1 MKKIYIKENKLK
13 LLKEENSPDC
23 VFIDDEALT
32 YFDKDAHAFI
42 VMNSKDGFKI
52 AIGEEGSTHPSIR
65 NEIAANYMGF
75 RTYDD
80 FKEYIYENEEYIDDL
95 YGELEM
101 YIDDICNNS
110 LYDGR
115 YWINKEIITF
125 WYKTPSTEKLDLILN
140 EICEKLGVDVSN
152 VRVVVGNHIIPYEE
166 YNYWDDIDND
176 KFKPKDSKSDKE
188 LRAIHLM
195 NQQDKKDAL
204 KDFRQNRGEIQGKKL
219 GKMPMA
225 QYHSLIYQ
233 ENKNKKKVIKEF
245 FYRDNQAN
253 ADNVIVQDLDLHL
266 WWEDSGAY
274 PFGWFYQYDG
284 DYKLFIGDESS
295 MHSSPCEKALH
306 KYINDKITEDESR
319 ADIDGTFND
328 ELNGYSKYSF
338 LEHPDDVSYREETE
352 TEDDRNDYYYEPYF
366 DPSNYLISNY
376 ISYNHTVNEFDEML
390 QSMDVSGRF
399 WKYDKVISFWSS
411 MSPSMLDE
419 YIDDLQRQT
428 NIDFSDYMYV
438 YEDYDD
444 ENSIKYC
451 TVSEFI
457 NSGRDIEFKADER
470 ENKGIHLMK
479 PKEKA
484 EALKDFKSIRG
495 EKQGQKLGNM
505 TMAQYHNLIYQE
517 EKDIDTIL
525 ENFNLEVEPNEVDLS
540 SFEIEKSLNKEIW
553 GENNKLNSKIRLKL
567 LDIADDFFNSLEVNF
582 VKPIDIVL
590 TGSLCNFNWS
600 EFSDIDL
607 HIIVNFDEISEK
619 TEFVKEYFDA
629 KKNEWNNEHKD
640 LKIYD
645 FPIELYVQ
653 NSNEYG
659 ISNGMYSLES
669 NEWIKEPD
677 INDLEPLDKV
687 SSQKIKRIASNIM
700 TKIDDYFDYFAE
712 CSDNHKLELL
722 NNEIDNLLYK
732 LKVYRQKGLERYG
745 ESGTPNIVYKVLRRT
760 KYLEDLWDLRT
771 QIYDKLN
778 SIN

>member
-1 MKKIYIKENKLK
+1 MKKIYIKENKLS

-80 FKEYIYENEEYIDDL
+80 FKEYIYENEEYYDDL

-195 NQQDKKDAL
+195 NQQDKRDAL

-225 QYHSLIYQ
+225 QYH
-233 ENKNKKKVIKEF
+233 
-245 FYRDNQAN
+245 
-253 ADNVIVQDLDLHL
+253 
-266 WWEDSGAY
+266 
-274 PFGWFYQYDG
+274 
-284 DYKLFIGDESS
+284 
-295 MHSSPCEKALH
+295 
-306 KYINDKITEDESR
+306 
-319 ADIDGTFND
+319 
-328 ELNGYSKYSF
+328 
-338 LEHPDDVSYREETE
+338 
-352 TEDDRNDYYYEPYF
+352 
-366 DPSNYLISNY
+366 
-376 ISYNHTVNEFDEML
+376 
-390 QSMDVSGRF
+390 
-399 WKYDKVISFWSS
+399 
-411 MSPSMLDE
+411 
-419 YIDDLQRQT
+419 
-428 NIDFSDYMYV
+428 
-438 YEDYDD
+438 
-444 ENSIKYC
+444 
-451 TVSEFI
+451 
-457 NSGRDIEFKADER
+457 
-470 ENKGIHLMK
+470 
-479 PKEKA
+479 
-484 EALKDFKSIRG
+484 
-495 EKQGQKLGNM
+495 
-505 TMAQYHNLIYQE
+505 NLIYQE

-525 ENFNLEVEPNEVDLS
+525 ENFSLEVEPNEVDLS

-553 GENNKLNSKIRLKL
+553 DENNELNSRIRLKL

-640 LKIYD
+640 LRIYD

-669 NEWIKEPD
+669 NKWIKEPD

-712 CSDNHKLELL
+712 CSDNYKLELL

-732 LKVYRQKGLERYG
+732 LKVYRQKGLEKYG
-745 ESGTPNIVYKVLRRT
+745 ESGIPNIVYKVLKRT
-760 KYLEDLWDLRT
+760 SYLSDLWILRN
-771 QIYDKLN
+771 QVYDKIN
-778 SIN
+778 SI

>member
-1 MKKIYIKENKLK
+1 MKKIYIKENKLN
-13 LLKEENSPDC
+13 LLKEGNSPDC

-52 AIGEEGSTHPSIR
+52 AIGEEGSTHSSII

-80 FKEYIYENEEYIDDL
+80 FKEYIHENDEYYDDL

-101 YIDDICNNS
+101 HIDDICNNS

-115 YWINKEIITF
+115 YWVNKEIITF

-140 EICEKLGVDVSN
+140 EICEKLGIDASN
-152 VRVVVGNHIIPYEE
+152 VRIVVGNHIIPYEE

-176 KFKPKDSKSDKE
+176 KFKSKDSKSDKE
-188 LRAIHLM
+188 LKAIHLM

-233 ENKNKKKVIKEF
+233 EEKNSNKKLLKEYYSSPDTICIDGKVMT
-245 FYRDNQAN
+245 YD
-253 ADNVIVQDLDLHL
+253 DYNV
-266 WWEDSGAY
+266 Y
-274 PFGWFYQYDG
+274 PFIVVDG
-284 DYKLFIGDESS
+284 DLFIGDEGTT
-295 MHSSPCEKALH
+295 HNDVGLQ
-306 KYINDKITEDESR
+306 YVINYFNF
-319 ADIDGTFND
+319 DG
-328 ELNGYSKYSF
+328 
-338 LEHPDDVSYREETE
+338 
-352 TEDDRNDYYYEPYF
+352 
-366 DPSNYLISNY
+366 
-376 ISYNHTVNEFDEML
+376 
-390 QSMDVSGRF
+390 
-399 WKYDKVISFWSS
+399 
-411 MSPSMLDE
+411 
-419 YIDDLQRQT
+419 
-428 NIDFSDYMYV
+428 FSDYI
-438 YEDYDD
+438 ER
-444 ENSIKYC
+444 
-451 TVSEFI
+451 
-457 NSGRDIEFKADER
+457 RDAKVIQFKADIGKGINDDTIKCGR
-470 ENKGIHLMK
+470 YWADENVLSIWHPEKLKEGELEFIVQELKYHFDINEMDLGFVYEGDIIPYTNFVQDDDYEENEKESEMRAIHLMNQQDK
-479 PKEKA
+479 RD
-484 EALKDFKSIRG
+484 ALKDFRQNRG
-495 EKQGQKLGNM
+495 EIQGQKLGKIP
-505 TMAQYHNLIYQE
+505 MAQYHNMIYQE
-517 EKDIDTIL
+517 GKDINTIL
-525 ENFNLEVEPNEVDLS
+525 ENFELEVEPDEIDLS
-540 SFEIEKSLNKEIW
+540 SFEIEKSLNREIW
-553 GENNKLNSKIRLKL
+553 DENNELNSRIRLKL

-669 NEWIKEPD
+669 NEWIKEPN

-732 LKVYRQKGLERYG
+732 LKVYRQKGLEKYG

-760 KYLEDLWDLRT
+760 KYLEDLWELRT